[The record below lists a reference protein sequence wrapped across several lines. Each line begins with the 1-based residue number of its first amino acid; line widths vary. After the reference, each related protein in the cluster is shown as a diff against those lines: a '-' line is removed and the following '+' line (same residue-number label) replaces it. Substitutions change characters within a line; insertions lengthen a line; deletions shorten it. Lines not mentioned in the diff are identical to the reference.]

1 MQKQC
6 DRCDLLDTANVLLLP
21 LMDVNAA
28 RKRKLDASRTQLA
41 YDKRKSHTKTNTEL
55 TNAK

>member
-28 RKRKLDASRTQLA
+28 RKRKLDASRTQHA